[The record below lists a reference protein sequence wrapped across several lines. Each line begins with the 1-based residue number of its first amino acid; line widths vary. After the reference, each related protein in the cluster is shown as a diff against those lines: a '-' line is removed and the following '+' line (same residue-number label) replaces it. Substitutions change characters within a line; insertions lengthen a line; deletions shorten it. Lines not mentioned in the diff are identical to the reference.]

1 MLEMAS
7 VKKQRKIINGEHSH
21 CQVTL
26 TNGKTLDLE
35 VPLPDFPLE
44 ADIDITKKNKF
55 LTRLTTRID
64 KGN

>member
-7 VKKQRKIINGEHSH
+7 VKNQRKIINGEHSH

-26 TNGKTLDLE
+26 TNGSILDLE

-44 ADIDITKKNKF
+44 AEIDITKKF
-55 LTRLTTRID
+55 LTRLNTRID
-64 KGN
+64 KGI